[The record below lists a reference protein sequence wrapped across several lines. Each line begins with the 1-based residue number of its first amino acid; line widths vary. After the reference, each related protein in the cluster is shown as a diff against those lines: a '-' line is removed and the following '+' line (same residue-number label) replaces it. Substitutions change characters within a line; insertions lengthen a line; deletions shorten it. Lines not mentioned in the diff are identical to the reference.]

1 MKIKLEP
8 IVSKQRIL
16 DPERFRA
23 EIARATTEVK
33 EGIKEDFRKT
43 TRTWKHQPAWYITR
57 RGYEWFI
64 GTKDKIYGYVDQGT
78 SPHIIKPRSPGGRL
92 HFFGSGF
99 KPKSRVGY
107 IDSYA
112 GKTATKDERFAK
124 VVHHPGTE
132 ARQFS
137 VKIAEKWRKKW
148 VGRLRQAI
156 HTAAIK

>member
-1 MKIKLEP
+1 MKIRMEP
-8 IVSKQRIL
+8 IVSKQRHL
-16 DPERFRA
+16 DPARFKA
-23 EIARATTEVK
+23 EIERATSEVK
-33 EGIKEDFRKT
+33 EGIKADFQKT
-43 TRTWKHQPAWYITR
+43 TRTWKHQPTWYITR
-57 RGYEWFI
+57 RGYDWFI
-64 GTKDKIYGYVDQGT
+64 GTKDKIYGYVDEGT
-78 SPHIIKPRSPGGRL
+78 APHIIQPKRPGGRL

-112 GKTATKDERFAK
+112 GATANKDERFAK

-132 ARQFS
+132 ARKFT

-156 HTAAIK
+156 HTAAVS